1 MILRIKIR
9 NAKSNRR
16 YTINVNENSCH
27 IQLTHIH
34 IYIHNT
40 FVWTHTRRTH
50 QEWAHKL
57 SKLFYH
63 QISYDIKVFLDEIS

>member
-34 IYIHNT
+34 IYIHLYE
-40 FVWTHTRRTH
+40 HTRTH
-50 QEWAHKL
+50 QAWAHKL